1 MLGVTTVQS
10 CGLLPLSRGCSRAI
24 CPVLP
29 TFLHHNFTS
38 SRRFS
43 TTLPKMGSTEQWSAV
58 RVRETFIDYFKKKE
72 HRFGISSGF
81 ESSEVGT
88 NTVNSALLICRTTLR
103 SYFTLRQCWH
113 EPVQVHIP
121 RNRRP
126 FVGFCSTQACGQF
139 AKGGH
144 VILLKRAMVNRQ
156 SVYAREASIM

>member
-1 MLGVTTVQS
+1 MPGVTTVRS
-10 CGLLPLSRGCSRAI
+10 CGLLPLSHGFSRAI

-29 TFLHHNFTS
+29 TFLHHDFTS
-38 SRRFS
+38 SRRFG

-58 RVRETFIDYFKKKE
+58 RVRETFIDYFKKKQ
-72 HRFGISSGF
+72 HTFGIYSGF
-81 ESSEVGT
+81 ERFDIGT
-88 NTVNSALLICRTTLR
+88 DTVNSALLIRRTTLR
-103 SYFTLRQCWH
+103 SHFTLRQCGH

-144 VILLKRAMVNRQ
+144 VILLKQAMVNR
-156 SVYAREASIM
+156 